1 MNPDR
6 EMAPFYTDPLHE
18 ELDALE
24 TSVEQFLDPNTTS
37 PPWLDPGPDALG
49 QMLGQAEASIE
60 WTTVPPLRPFGEPEP
75 PPIQPGPPA
84 PTVYG
89 SFGPTSPA
97 SQEPRE
103 RPWGTIEPPIAARPF
118 FAPEGLS
125 REPYRP
131 HPGSNP
137 GALGR
142 SSITTRWCPEKN
154 REVEESTCYECPL
167 WEDHGAGFEECLHD
181 RKQEKQNQEEGED
194 ET

>member
-1 MNPDR
+1 
-6 EMAPFYTDPLHE
+6 MAPFYTDPLHE

-24 TSVEQFLDPNTTS
+24 RSTEQFLDPNTTS

-49 QMLGQAEASIE
+49 KLLGQVEESIE

-75 PPIQPGPPA
+75 PPVQPGPPA

-103 RPWGTIEPPIAARPF
+103 RPWGTIEPPPAARPDLT
-118 FAPEGLS
+118 PEGLS

-131 HPGSNP
+131 HPGSST
-137 GALGR
+137 GSLGR
-142 SSITTRWCPEKN
+142 NAIPTRWCPDRGEAVEVTACEACDKWGDHDGDGVEQCYYEWEEKQKEGSDEEKN
-154 REVEESTCYECPL
+154 TE
-167 WEDHGAGFEECLHD
+167 
-181 RKQEKQNQEEGED
+181 
-194 ET
+194 

>member
-1 MNPDR
+1 MTQELP
-6 EMAPFYTDPLHE
+6 PYYTDPVHDT
-18 ELDALE
+18 LDALE
-24 TSVEQFLDPNTTS
+24 DSVEFWRDPQALG
-37 PPWLDPGPDALG
+37 PPMNDAEMMNPLG
-49 QMLGQAEASIE
+49 QMLGQVEASIE
-60 WTTVPPLRPFGEPEP
+60 EKTVPPLRPFGEPEP

-103 RPWGTIEPPIAARPF
+103 RPWGTIEPPPAARPYLT
-118 FAPEGLS
+118 PDGLTN
-125 REPYRP
+125 RPYRP
-131 HPGSNP
+131 HPGSST
-137 GALGR
+137 GSLGR
-142 SSITTRWCPEKN
+142 TAIPTRWCFEKD